1 MERNYQD
8 DIVEVSNRLRFIRED
23 AGYSQE
29 KMAEILDVSPSTVH
43 RVEGGKSVPQL
54 DLIFKLA
61 DAMDISITQ
70 ILPKR
75 YTKKDYD
82 SELKVSSNY
91 SQLSEANKRIVT
103 DTVNR
108 LIDNLLA
115 AQLYIKNHH

>member
-1 MERNYQD
+1 MERNYQE
-8 DIVEVSNRLRFIRED
+8 DIIEVSNRLRFIRED

-61 DAMDISITQ
+61 DSMGISMTQ

-75 YTKKDYD
+75 YTQKDSH

-103 DTVNR
+103 DMVNH

-115 AQLYIKNHH
+115 AQ

>member
-1 MERNYQD
+1 MEKSYQD
-8 DIVEVSNRLRFIRED
+8 DIVEVSNRLRFVRED

-29 KMAEILDVSPSTVH
+29 KMAELLDVSPSTVH

-61 DAMDISITQ
+61 DSMNIPITQ
-70 ILPKR
+70 ILPNR
-75 YTKKDYD
+75 YTHKDCN
-82 SELKVSSNY
+82 SELKISSNY
-91 SQLSEANKRIVT
+91 SQLSDVNKRIVT

-115 AQLYIKNHH
+115 AQ

>member
-29 KMAEILDVSPSTVH
+29 KMAEMLDVSPSTVH

-61 DAMDISITQ
+61 DSMGISITQ

-75 YTKKDYD
+75 YTQKDSH

-103 DTVNR
+103 DMVNH

-115 AQLYIKNHH
+115 AQ

>member
-61 DAMDISITQ
+61 DSMDIPITQ

-75 YTKKDYD
+75 YSHEDSN
-82 SELKVSSNY
+82 SELKISSNY
-91 SQLSEANKRIVT
+91 SQLSDVNKRIVT

-115 AQLYIKNHH
+115 AQ

>member
-61 DAMDISITQ
+61 DSMDIPITQ

-75 YTKKDYD
+75 YTHKDCN
-82 SELKVSSNY
+82 SELKISSNY
-91 SQLSEANKRIVT
+91 SHLSEANKRIVT

-115 AQLYIKNHH
+115 AQ

>member
-1 MERNYQD
+1 MERNYQE
-8 DIVEVSNRLRFIRED
+8 DIIEVSNRLRFIRED

-61 DAMDISITQ
+61 DSMGISITQ

-75 YTKKDYD
+75 YTQKDIH

-103 DTVNR
+103 DMVNH

-115 AQLYIKNHH
+115 AQ

>member
-1 MERNYQD
+1 MERNYQE
-8 DIVEVSNRLRFIRED
+8 DIIEVSNRLRFIRED

-61 DAMDISITQ
+61 DSMGISITQ

-75 YTKKDYD
+75 YTQKDSH

-103 DTVNR
+103 DMVNH

-115 AQLYIKNHH
+115 AQ

>member
-1 MERNYQD
+1 MERNYQE
-8 DIVEVSNRLRFIRED
+8 DIIEVSNRLRFIRED

-43 RVEGGKSVPQL
+43 RVEGSKSVPQL

-61 DAMDISITQ
+61 DSMGISITQ

-75 YTKKDYD
+75 YTQKDSH

-103 DTVNR
+103 DMVNH

-115 AQLYIKNHH
+115 AQ